1 VRTLEYVLRD
11 LALSPPFQGGR
22 CEHQASLSIVGIARV
37 GRAAHDRCRRR
48 SNIDHRSR
56 DSWPRHRDA
65 RASKHRRQ
73 VLFGHGQNHRE
84 TTGGITGETHGTKS
98 SSAHDGS
105 EALDSLKPGA
115 PIVAH
120 YAVKGIQASAYDID
134 RVGSDG
140 LNVNEGIVTSV
151 DRARSRITIK
161 LSQGPSETL
170 RLTRHAA
177 QDADGRVHSRV
188 IVYHSN
194 DSGQIV
200 AHYFKL
206 VH

>member
-1 VRTLEYVLRD
+1 VNIKPVYRLLGLLGLVAPLMTG
-11 LALSPPFQGGR
+11 AAAAQTSTTGR
-22 CEHQASLSIVGIARV
+22 VIVGPVTGTLGLQSSVDKFYSDVDKIIV
-37 GRAAHDRCRRR
+37 
-48 SNIDHRSR
+48 
-56 DSWPRHRDA
+56 
-65 RASKHRRQ
+65 K
-73 VLFGHGQNHRE
+73 
-84 TTGGITGETHGTKS
+84 TTGGIARDTHGTKGS
-98 SSAHDGS
+98 NAHDGS
-105 EALDSLKPGA
+105 EALDSLTPGA

-151 DRARSRITIK
+151 DRARNRITIQ

>member
-1 VRTLEYVLRD
+1 MNIKPVYRLLGLLGFVAPLMTG
-11 LALSPPFQGGR
+11 AAAAQTSTTGR
-22 CEHQASLSIVGIARV
+22 VIVGPVTGTLGLQSTVDKFYSDMDKIIV
-37 GRAAHDRCRRR
+37 
-48 SNIDHRSR
+48 
-56 DSWPRHRDA
+56 
-65 RASKHRRQ
+65 K
-73 VLFGHGQNHRE
+73 
-84 TTGGITGETHGTKS
+84 TTGGIARDTHGAKTS
-98 SSAHDGS
+98 RAHDGS

-151 DRARSRITIK
+151 DRARNRITIK

-200 AHYFKL
+200 VHYFKL
-206 VH
+206 VD